1 MAEGQSIHERE
12 IGKPLANQIN
22 EIFERRAT
30 AGDRKL
36 IMETYTQKFEQ
47 LIRTMPKEKQDT
59 TMIKIQRAIVKFSG
73 AFYEYG
79 ARFSDFVR
87 KVFLWPMVA
96 TVDSFPKD
104 KFYQMEL
111 ARAKAWGEFA
121 HDTTK
126 TATAERNAYRDNFLP
141 SALIGVETAGL
152 MGTYIGATLG
162 GVKAGSL
169 AGAATGGLYGAGIG
183 AVAGGLIGGAMSL
196 IMRANDRI
204 MGPPVAYYNLNA
216 AFSGGGSIN
225 INTSGQSS

>member
-1 MAEGQSIHERE
+1 MAEGLSLNERE
-12 IGKPLANQIN
+12 IGVSLASQIN
-22 EIFERRAT
+22 EVFERRAT
-30 AGDRKL
+30 AGERKL

-79 ARFSDFVR
+79 ARFTDFVR
-87 KVFLWPMVA
+87 KIFLWPMVA
-96 TVDSFPKD
+96 SVDAFPKD
-104 KFYQMEL
+104 KYYQMEL

-121 HDTTK
+121 RNTTK

-141 SALIGVETAGL
+141 SALVGVETAGL

-183 AVAGGLIGGAMSL
+183 AVAGGVIGGAMSL